1 MIHHCTFAGLSE
13 IGRMACCFLL
23 PPEGWT
29 WLEAWGPGVRDG
41 MYCDPHAKALEA
53 LLLSG
58 ELHQAQRPP
67 PTTAKSAPMSR
78 VESIGMT
85 RSPGRPA
92 SLNEA
97 RRALV
102 NPDLRSVVL
111 GSRADSLDLREQV
124 AMASDAHAC
133 LDEAAGASLAGRLF
147 VVDHATLV
155 DDLDP
160 IARRHAWAR
169 RSDAVRDDGDFHA
182 RLRRP
187 APARCSLSRAKPM
200 A

>member
-1 MIHHCTFAGLSE
+1 
-13 IGRMACCFLL
+13 
-23 PPEGWT
+23 
-29 WLEAWGPGVRDG
+29 
-41 MYCDPHAKALEA
+41 
-53 LLLSG
+53 
-58 ELHQAQRPP
+58 
-67 PTTAKSAPMSR
+67 MSR

-111 GSRADSLDLREQV
+111 GSQFNNLDLREQV

-133 LDEAAGASLAGRLF
+133 LDAAAGASLAGRLF
-147 VVDHATLV
+147 VVDHATLL

-160 IARRHAWAR
+160 IARRHDGRVAR
-169 RSDAVRDDGDFHA
+169 PPFETTPIFMPGFEGGTCPLFVIKRHTEGVLDLLTALPCKNDETFFWVVSGFAAGHEDIVNAYMIALLAAIDARN
-182 RLRRP
+182 L
-187 APARCSLSRAKPM
+187 KPIGPPR
-200 A
+200 

>member
-1 MIHHCTFAGLSE
+1 MIHHCTFEGCLKSVEWPAV
-13 IGRMACCFLL
+13 FFL

-29 WLEAWGPGVRDG
+29 WLEPWGPGVRDG
-41 MYCDPHAKALEA
+41 MYCEPHAKALEA

-58 ELHQAQRPP
+58 ELHQAQGPPARRPRR
-67 PTTAKSAPMSR
+67 SAPMSR
-78 VESIGMT
+78 IESIGLT

-111 GSRADSLDLREQV
+111 GSHADSLDLRERV
-124 AMASDAHAC
+124 AMASDAHAG
-133 LDEAAGASLAGRLF
+133 LDAAARASLAGRLF

-155 DDLDP
+155 GDVDS
-160 IARRHAWAR
+160 ARRRHDTGASFSR
-169 RSDAVRDDGDFHA
+169 RS
-182 RLRRP
+182 
-187 APARCSLSRAKPM
+187 K
-200 A
+200 